1 MDISKFRG
9 KAMLKTFSLRKAVM
23 TLFCIFS
30 LNVVFA
36 KESNWQLNMFKG
48 VTPISR
54 DIYHL
59 HMVAML
65 ICTIIGLVVFG
76 IMIYSLI
83 HHRKSKGYKAAHF
96 HDNTRLEI
104 VWTIIPFLILI
115 GLAFPATRVLI
126 RLDNTDN
133 AEVTIK
139 VVGSQW
145 KWEYYYL
152 DEGIHFHSN
161 LATSYQQIENKVQKD
176 ATYLLNVDNVV
187 VVPVHKKI
195 RFLVTASDVIHS
207 WWVPKL
213 GIKRDAIPGFMHE
226 AWARIEKKGIYR
238 GQCTELCGI
247 GHGYM
252 PIVVKAVSEE
262 DYDKWVKETL
272 EKQMNWQHQQVDFS
286 AQKTMSRDELMSL
299 GKEKYRM
306 VCAACHKVDGTGM
319 PPVYPALKGSSV
331 AVGYPISRHINY
343 ILKGVPGS
351 GMQGYETMLSNEEI
365 AAIVTYERNAWENNT
380 NDLVQPIDIAKQRLA
395 NQKDPKI
402 VKKSKV
408 GGLQ

>member
-1 MDISKFRG
+1 
-9 KAMLKTFSLRKAVM
+9 MLKTFSLRKAIIS
-23 TLFCIFS
+23 LFCIFS

-59 HMVAML
+59 HMIAML
-65 ICTIIGLVVFG
+65 ICTIIGVVVFG

-83 HHRKSKGYKAAHF
+83 HHRKSKGHKAAHF

-187 VVPVHKKI
+187 VGP
-195 RFLVTASDVIHS
+195 
-207 WWVPKL
+207 
-213 GIKRDAIPGFMHE
+213 
-226 AWARIEKKGIYR
+226 
-238 GQCTELCGI
+238 
-247 GHGYM
+247 
-252 PIVVKAVSEE
+252 
-262 DYDKWVKETL
+262 
-272 EKQMNWQHQQVDFS
+272 
-286 AQKTMSRDELMSL
+286 
-299 GKEKYRM
+299 
-306 VCAACHKVDGTGM
+306 
-319 PPVYPALKGSSV
+319 
-331 AVGYPISRHINY
+331 
-343 ILKGVPGS
+343 
-351 GMQGYETMLSNEEI
+351 
-365 AAIVTYERNAWENNT
+365 
-380 NDLVQPIDIAKQRLA
+380 
-395 NQKDPKI
+395 
-402 VKKSKV
+402 
-408 GGLQ
+408 